1 MVLRIAVL
9 NSSAHCHYAECLLC
23 FVSQLIKSIVLS
35 VIMLNVVAP
44 KSHIIAKSDTFSRP
58 CKLSCNDF
66 APLKSNNK
74 NISWQEEHFF
84 KKIGDARQLPGMEG
98 SRFQ

>member
-1 MVLRIAVL
+1 MPSVIIQSV
-9 NSSAHCHYAECLLC
+9 
-23 FVSQLIKSIVLS
+23 IMLS
-35 VIMLNVVAP
+35 VIMLSVIVAP
-44 KSHIIAKSDTFSRP
+44 KSHFIAKSDTFSRT

-84 KKIGDARQLPGMEG
+84 FKKIGDARQLPGMEG